1 MTRYQLLSVIFDG
14 KRLTRRERDI
24 ANRVLDFVEA
34 RSGRIEGEIKG
45 IKAMDKDLLIGA
57 INNVSMGYF
66 RTPLEV
72 LSGKV
77 RSRDVTE
84 LRWIVWAVYGELMGV
99 GATDVQRAFP
109 WRNRSTVQRDIA
121 VFKDIIG
128 MDASLKAR
136 YERFKKLTINEYER
150 INRDGDK
157 DTD

>member
-24 ANRVLDFVEA
+24 ANRVLDFVES
-34 RSGRIEGEIKG
+34 RSGRIEDDLRG
-45 IKAMDKDLLIGA
+45 IKTRDKDLLISTLEM
-57 INNVSMGYF
+57 VSVAAF
-66 RTPLEV
+66 HTSFDI
-72 LSGKV
+72 LSSKI

-99 GATDVQRAFP
+99 GATDVQRALP
-109 WRNRSTVQRDIA
+109 WRNRSTVQRDIS
-121 VFKDIIG
+121 VFKDFLG

-150 INRDGDK
+150 INGNTGE